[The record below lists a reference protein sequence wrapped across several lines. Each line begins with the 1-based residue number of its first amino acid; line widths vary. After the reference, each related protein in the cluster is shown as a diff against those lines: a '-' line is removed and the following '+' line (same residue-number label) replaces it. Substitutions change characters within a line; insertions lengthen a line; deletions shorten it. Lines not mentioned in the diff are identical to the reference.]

1 MSVEG
6 TRMRLSRANVL
17 IYCKISIFQA
27 NIIKITHKNP
37 TTPKLFD
44 EIKHRHKLNEV
55 GDVAGGRYDRKMDR
69 GRSGIS
75 V

>member
-1 MSVEG
+1 MSAED

-17 IYCKISIFQA
+17 IYCKISIFRA
-27 NIIKITHKNP
+27 NIIKITQKNP
-37 TTPKLFD
+37 PAHKLFD
-44 EIKHRHKLNEV
+44 EIKHRHTLNEV
-55 GDVAGGRYDRKMDR
+55 GDVAEGRYDRNMDR